1 MIGCVVAVEKGGGI
15 GYNGSMPWPKLS
27 DDMEWFKTCTY
38 NSIVLMGS
46 KTWESLKKPLEG
58 RVNVVISSK
67 LQVKANL
74 TFSDPLEAI
83 TELQK
88 RFPKKNIYVIGGEKI
103 YESLKSVIDTYYV
116 TEVDQNYTCD
126 RFFDL
131 DFVKN
136 NFPIVSELIEI
147 ESTDN
152 TPSYKIKE
160 YIK

>member
-1 MIGCVVAVEKGGGI
+1 M
-15 GYNGSMPWPKLS
+15 S
-27 DDMEWFKTCTY
+27 
-38 NSIVLMGS
+38 
-46 KTWESLKKPLEG
+46 
-58 RVNVVISSK
+58 
-67 LQVKANL
+67 
-74 TFSDPLEAI
+74 
-83 TELQK
+83 ELQK